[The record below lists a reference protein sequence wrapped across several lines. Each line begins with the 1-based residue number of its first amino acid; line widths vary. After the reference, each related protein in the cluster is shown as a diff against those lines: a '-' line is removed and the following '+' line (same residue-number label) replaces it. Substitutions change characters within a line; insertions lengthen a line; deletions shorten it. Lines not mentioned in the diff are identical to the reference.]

1 MHIPLGKVKTIC
13 AWVSVS
19 VCFEVASTLT
29 LDLTKGDNS
38 TKEGELSDN
47 FLFLR
52 SQYPN
57 LLLEIP
63 IDEVNSRIV
72 SPLFS
77 HSSILTNIAADFDIF
92 MIPYFLQQR

>member
-1 MHIPLGKVKTIC
+1 MHIPLGKVKIIC

-19 VCFEVASTLT
+19 GCFEVDSTLT
-29 LDLTKGDNS
+29 LGLTKGDNS
-38 TKEGELSDN
+38 TKAGELPDN
-47 FLFLR
+47 FRFLR

-63 IDEVNSRIV
+63 IDEVNARIL

-92 MIPYFLQQR
+92 IVPCILQQR